1 MIREERVTK
10 VLNNFL
16 QLQGY
21 TDVIASFDKLA
32 DSYYAPGA
40 EYGVVVL
47 GGISNLDADKVFMNY
62 CKELGLN
69 IDISIET
76 ISFLH
81 ELGHHNTMDFLDD
94 EELEESELVKMMLY
108 LNAEE
113 SDESYM
119 KYFTCPIEQAA
130 TIDAVDFCNHNP
142 VIVKMFDTQLL
153 NALYGA

>member
-1 MIREERVTK
+1 MTREERVTK

-21 TDVIASFDKLA
+21 TDVTASFDKLA

-62 CKELGLN
+62 CKELRLN
-69 IDISIET
+69 VDVSIET

-142 VIVKMFDTQLL
+142 VIVKMFDEQLL
-153 NALYGA
+153 NALYGV